1 MLFKKN
7 QKPSTGHNFAQFE
20 KFALI
25 NGENLTIKGGTGW
38 LWKFRRRLPNDDSDC
53 F

>member
-25 NGENLTIKGGTGW
+25 NGENLTIKGGTGEQ
-38 LWKFRRRLPNDDSDC
+38 SEHGGSVIIISQ
-53 F
+53 